1 MTIPTAHEHAAD
13 VLVVGGGVA
22 AACAA
27 IKASEAGVRVLLV
40 DKGFYGRSGTSAVA
54 SGVFQ
59 AYMEGDDLDR
69 WVKAHTNPMVNIT
82 ALRRGIEVTGE
93 LLQLMDRW
101 GVKWIKDGGKIQR
114 VDMAVGPLFP
124 VNAMMAEGGPQFM
137 MALRNETLRRG
148 VEVVNRVMVTELLT
162 SDGRHPTSG
171 RVVGAV
177 GFDVV
182 EGAPHVFRARTTI
195 LCTGPVHIPYPKA
208 GAGFHGMPINCTGD
222 GVAAAYRAGA
232 QLSKMEFLAGWGVI
246 PAEFYSAPGLEMGAG
261 LGVRFVN
268 GEGTEVAGG
277 DRIRRYRLAREVIR
291 EYGAGRG
298 PIYKDVARLSPEN
311 LRLYKQV
318 VPIVLNT
325 YERAGYDPS
334 RDPVPFVTMLPF
346 QSGTLGGAGIR
357 VAENGAATIPGL
369 YAAGNTSDGAFM
381 GLAQALNLCAVGGWY
396 AGQAAGEAAA
406 ATTPAAA
413 PDAQIERLARRTLE
427 PMERVGETG
436 FAATRD
442 ALEALYG
449 TDITEVLNAQRL
461 EAVIAKVQDIRRRL
475 APNMT
480 ASEPHDLA
488 KVLGMRNFLQ
498 CMEISLR
505 VVQRRTESRG
515 NVLREDFPYMDNQ
528 DWLKYTFARM
538 AGNGELDLFEEPIPA
553 DAHHRM
559 PEREKVLHP
568 FFRT

>member
-1 MTIPTAHEHAAD
+1 MT
-13 VLVVGGGVA
+13 
-22 AACAA
+22 
-27 IKASEAGVRVLLV
+27 
-40 DKGFYGRSGTSAVA
+40 
-54 SGVFQ
+54 
-59 AYMEGDDLDR
+59 
-69 WVKAHTNPMVNIT
+69 
-82 ALRRGIEVTGE
+82 
-93 LLQLMDRW
+93 
-101 GVKWIKDGGKIQR
+101 
-114 VDMAVGPLFP
+114 
-124 VNAMMAEGGPQFM
+124 MMAQGGPQFM
-137 MALRNETLRRG
+137 MALRNETQRRG
-148 VEVVNRVMVTELLT
+148 VDVINRVMVTELLT
-162 SDGRHPTSG
+162 SDGRHPTGG
-171 RVVGAV
+171 RVVGAI
-177 GFDVV
+177 GFDVI
-182 EGAPHVFRARTTI
+182 EGALHVVRAKTTI
-195 LCTGPVHIPYPKA
+195 LCTGPVHIPYPRA

-222 GVAAAYRAGA
+222 GVAAAWRAGA

-268 GEGTEVAGG
+268 GEGQEIAGG

-298 PIYKDVARLSPEN
+298 PIYKDVTRLSPED

-406 ATTPAAA
+406 TTAEATP
-413 PDAQIERLARRTLE
+413 PRAQIEQLADQTLA
-427 PMERVGETG
+427 PMESAEGAG
-436 FAATRD
+436 FAAVRD
-442 ALEALYG
+442 ALEGLYG
-449 TDITEVLNAQRL
+449 TDITEVLNAERL
-461 EAVIAKVQDIRRRL
+461 EASIARLQDIRHRL
-475 APNMT
+475 ARHMT

-498 CMEISLR
+498 CMEISLH
-505 VVQRRTESRG
+505 VVRRRTESRG
-515 NVLREDFPYMDNQ
+515 NVLREDFPYIDNEN
-528 DWLKYTFARM
+528 WLKYTFARM
-538 AGNGELDLFEEPIPA
+538 GGNGALDLFEEPIPA
-553 DAHHRM
+553 DGHHRM
-559 PEREKVLHP
+559 PERTKVLHP
-568 FFRT
+568 FFRS

>member
-1 MTIPTAHEHAAD
+1 MSKTHLHETD
-13 VLVVGGGVA
+13 VLIVGGGVT

-27 IKASEAGVRVLLV
+27 IKASEADVRVLLV
-40 DKGFYGRSGTSAVA
+40 DKGFFGRSGTSALA

-82 ALRRGIEVTGE
+82 ALREGIKVTGE
-93 LLQLMDRW
+93 LLKLMDQW
-101 GVKWIKDGGKIQR
+101 GVKWIKDKGKIQR

-148 VEVVNRVMVTELLT
+148 VDVVNRVMITELLT
-162 SDGRHPTSG
+162 SDGQHPTKG
-171 RVVGAV
+171 RVVGAL
-177 GFDVV
+177 GFDTID
-182 EGAPHVFRARTTI
+182 GDIHVFRAKTTI
-195 LCTGPVHIPYPKA
+195 MCTGPVHIPYPKA
-208 GAGFHGMPINCTGD
+208 GGGFHGMPINCTGD

-268 GEGTEVAGG
+268 DEGTEIAGG
-277 DRIRRYRLAREVIR
+277 DRIRRFRLARSVIR
-291 EYGAGRG
+291 EYGEGRG
-298 PIYKDVARLSPEN
+298 PIYKDVSPLSPED

-325 YERAGYDPS
+325 YERSGYDPS

-357 VAENGAATIPGL
+357 VAENGATTVPGL
-369 YAAGNTSDGAFM
+369 FAAGNTSDGAFM

-396 AGQAAGEAAA
+396 AGEAASGA
-406 ATTPAAA
+406 AQGASAMEA
-413 PDAQIERLARRTLE
+413 PPEQIERLTQDTLAPLE
-427 PMERVGETG
+427 QSDGTDFVT
-436 FAATRD
+436 TRD
-442 ALEALYG
+442 ELEALYG
-449 TDITEVLNAQRL
+449 TDITEVLNAHRL
-461 EAVIAKVQDIRRRL
+461 EDIIAKVEDIRNRL
-475 APNMT
+475 VPKMKAT
-480 ASEPHDLA
+480 EPHDLA
-488 KVLGMRNFLQ
+488 KVLEMRNFLQ
-498 CMEISLR
+498 CMEISVR

-515 NVLREDFPYMDNQ
+515 NVLREDFPYMDNEN
-528 DWLKYTFARM
+528 WLKYTFARM
-538 AGNGELDLFEEPIPA
+538 GGNGQPELFDEAIPD

-559 PEREKVLHP
+559 PKRDKVLHP
-568 FFRT
+568 FFRS

>member
-1 MTIPTAHEHAAD
+1 MPNSHVHETD

-27 IKASEAGVRVLLV
+27 IKASEAGVRVTLV
-40 DKGFYGRSGTSAVA
+40 DKGFYGRSGTSSVA

-69 WVKAHTNPMVNIT
+69 WVKAHTNPMVDVT
-82 ALRRGIEVTGE
+82 ALREGIKVTGD
-93 LLQLMDRW
+93 LLQLMDKW
-101 GVKWIKDGGKIQR
+101 GVKWIKDKGEIQR

-124 VNAMMAEGGPQFM
+124 VNAMMAGGGPQFM

-148 VEVVNRVMVTELLT
+148 VEVVNRMMITELLT
-162 SDGRHPTSG
+162 SDGQHPTKG
-171 RVVGAV
+171 QVIGTV
-177 GFDVV
+177 GFDVI
-182 EGAPHVFRARTTI
+182 EGDVHVFRAKSTI

-261 LGVRFVN
+261 LGVRFIN
-268 GEGTEVAGG
+268 GEGEEIAGG
-277 DRIRRYRLAREVIR
+277 DRIRRFRLARSVIR
-291 EYGAGRG
+291 EYGEGRG
-298 PIYKDVARLSPEN
+298 PVFKDATHLSQAD

-325 YERAGYDPS
+325 YERSGYDPS

-357 VAENGAATIPGL
+357 VAKTGATTVPGL

-396 AGQAAGEAAA
+396 AGEAGAQAAKEASALE
-406 ATTPAAA
+406 TS
-413 PDAQIERLARRTLE
+413 QEQVERLTLHTLE
-427 PMERVGETG
+427 PMERAGGISFST
-436 FAATRD
+436 TRD
-442 ALEALYG
+442 ELEGLYG
-449 TDITEVLNAQRL
+449 TDITEVLNAERL
-461 EAVIAKVQDIRRRL
+461 ESIIAKVQDIRRRL
-475 APNMT
+475 VPTMKA
-480 ASEPHDLA
+480 AEPHDLA

-498 CMEISLR
+498 CMEISVC

-515 NVLREDFPYMDNQ
+515 NVLREDFPYMDNES
-528 DWLKYTFARM
+528 WLKYTFARM
-538 AGNGELDLFEEPIPA
+538 GGSGELELFDEPIP
-553 DAHHRM
+553 DDDNHRM
-559 PEREKVLHP
+559 PDRTPVLHP
-568 FFRT
+568 FFRS

>member
-1 MTIPTAHEHAAD
+1 MPNSHVHETD

-27 IKASEAGVRVLLV
+27 IKASEAGVRVMLV
-40 DKGFYGRSGTSAVA
+40 DKGFFGRSGTSAVA

-69 WVKAHTNPMVNIT
+69 WVKAHTNPMVNVT
-82 ALRRGIEVTGE
+82 ALREGIKVTGD
-93 LLQLMDRW
+93 LLQLMDKW
-101 GVKWIKDGGKIQR
+101 GVKWIKDKGEIQR

-148 VEVVNRVMVTELLT
+148 VDVVNRMMVTELLT
-162 SDGRHPTSG
+162 SDGQHPTKG
-171 RVVGAV
+171 QVIGAV
-177 GFDVV
+177 GFDVI
-182 EGAPHVFRARTTI
+182 EGDVHVIRAKSTI

-208 GAGFHGMPINCTGD
+208 GSGFHGMPINCTGD

-268 GEGTEVAGG
+268 GEGEEIAGG
-277 DRIRRYRLAREVIR
+277 SRIRRFRLARSVIR
-291 EYGAGRG
+291 EYGEGRG
-298 PIYKDVARLSPEN
+298 PIYKDATQLSQAD

-325 YERAGYDPS
+325 YERSGYDPS

-357 VAENGAATIPGL
+357 VAETGATTVPGL

-396 AGQAAGEAAA
+396 AGAAGAQAAKAASAIEA
-406 ATTPAAA
+406 PQ
-413 PDAQIERLARRTLE
+413 DQVDRLMLQTME
-427 PMERVGETG
+427 PMERPGGTS
-436 FAATRD
+436 FATTSD
-442 ALEALYG
+442 ELQGLYG
-449 TDITEVLNAQRL
+449 TDITEVLNAERL
-461 EAVIAKVQDIRRRL
+461 ETIIDKVADIRRRL
-475 APNMT
+475 VPTMKAG
-480 ASEPHDLA
+480 EPHDLA

-498 CMEISLR
+498 CMEISVR

-515 NVLREDFPYMDNQ
+515 NVLREDFPYMDNES
-528 DWLKYTFARM
+528 WLKYTFARM
-538 AGNGELDLFEEPIPA
+538 GGNGELELFDEPIPD
-553 DAHHRM
+553 DANHRM
-559 PEREKVLHP
+559 PERAPVLHP
-568 FFRT
+568 FFRS

>member
-1 MTIPTAHEHAAD
+1 MSKTHLHETD
-13 VLVVGGGVA
+13 VLIVGGGVT

-40 DKGFYGRSGTSAVA
+40 DKGFFGRSGTSALA

-82 ALRRGIEVTGE
+82 ALREGIKVTGE
-93 LLQLMDRW
+93 LLKLMDQW
-101 GVKWIKDGGKIQR
+101 GVKWIKDKGKIQR

-148 VEVVNRVMVTELLT
+148 VDVVNRVMITELLT
-162 SDGRHPTSG
+162 SDGQHPTKG
-171 RVVGAV
+171 RVVGAL
-177 GFDVV
+177 GFDTID
-182 EGAPHVFRARTTI
+182 GDIHVFRAKTTI
-195 LCTGPVHIPYPKA
+195 MCTGPVHIPYPKA
-208 GAGFHGMPINCTGD
+208 GGGFHGMPINCTGD

-268 GEGTEVAGG
+268 DEGTEIAGG
-277 DRIRRYRLAREVIR
+277 DRIRRFRLARSVIR
-291 EYGAGRG
+291 EYGEGRG
-298 PIYKDVARLSPEN
+298 PIYKDVSPLSPED

-325 YERAGYDPS
+325 YERSGYDPS

-357 VAENGAATIPGL
+357 VAENGATTVPGL
-369 YAAGNTSDGAFM
+369 FAAGNTSDGAFM

-396 AGQAAGEAAA
+396 AGEAASGA
-406 ATTPAAA
+406 AQGASAMEA
-413 PDAQIERLARRTLE
+413 PPEQIERLTQDTLAPLE
-427 PMERVGETG
+427 QSDGTDFVT
-436 FAATRD
+436 TRD
-442 ALEALYG
+442 ELEALYG
-449 TDITEVLNAQRL
+449 TDITEVLNAHRL
-461 EAVIAKVQDIRRRL
+461 EDIIAKVEDIRNRL
-475 APNMT
+475 VPKMKAT
-480 ASEPHDLA
+480 EPHDLA

-498 CMEISLR
+498 CMEISVR

-515 NVLREDFPYMDNQ
+515 NVLREDFPYMDNEN
-528 DWLKYTFARM
+528 WLKYTFARM
-538 AGNGELDLFEEPIPA
+538 GGNGQPELFDEAIPD

-559 PEREKVLHP
+559 PKRDKVLHP
-568 FFRT
+568 FFRS

>member
-1 MTIPTAHEHAAD
+1 MAIPTAHEHAAD

-27 IKASEAGVRVLLV
+27 IKASEAGGRVLLV
-40 DKGFYGRSGTSAVA
+40 DKGFYGRSGTSSVA

-82 ALRRGIEVTGE
+82 ALRQGIKVTGE

-101 GVKWIKDGGKIQR
+101 GVKWIKDAGRIQR

-148 VEVVNRVMVTELLT
+148 VEVINRVMVTELLT
-162 SDGRHPTSG
+162 SDGQHPTGG

-177 GFDVV
+177 GFDVI
-182 EGAPHVFRARTTI
+182 EGALHVIRAKTTI

-246 PAEFYSAPGLEMGAG
+246 PAEFFSAPGLEMGAG

-268 GEGTEVAGG
+268 GDGEEIAGG

-298 PIYKDVARLSPEN
+298 PIYKDATRLSPED

-357 VAENGAATIPGL
+357 VAETGATTIPGL

-396 AGQAAGEAAA
+396 AGRAASEAAK
-406 ATTPAAA
+406 ATAEIQA
-413 PDAQIERLARRTLE
+413 PEEQVDRLAHRTLE
-427 PMERVGETG
+427 PMARAEGTS
-436 FAATRD
+436 FATTRD
-442 ALEALYG
+442 ALEGLYG
-449 TDITEVLNAQRL
+449 TDITEILNAERL
-461 EAVIAKVQDIRRRL
+461 ETVITKVQDIRRRL
-475 APNMT
+475 VPGMK

-488 KVLGMRNFLQ
+488 KVLGMGNFLQ
-498 CMEISLR
+498 CMEISLH

-528 DWLKYTFARM
+528 DWLKYTFARVG
-538 AGNGELDLFEEPIPA
+538 GNGALDLFEEPIPA
-553 DAHHRM
+553 DEHHRM
-559 PEREKVLHP
+559 PDRTKVLHP
-568 FFRT
+568 FFRS